1 MMNIYLEVIEKIEKN
16 TRIAF
21 TKKYPLFLIPILE
34 TKRFFRALNYR
45 LNGDFK
51 IRRDVTLHNIN
62 LIEHSSPLFRKFNK
76 VELDEGKIENITIAI
91 KKLDGIVIPPG
102 KVFSFWK
109 HIGRPSSKKGYKNG
123 LVLSNGNLKED
134 IGGGLC
140 QLSNLIAYMFAC
152 TECEFIE
159 RKHHSRDV
167 FPDNNRAV
175 PFASGAT
182 VFFNLIDLKVKN
194 TYKFPIVL
202 KLRTTDTQLRGSIG
216 GAIGLDYNV
225 KIEETDAVFIKSAQG
240 ILYRCNTLQR
250 VFYEKHTKLKIKETP
265 LWINVAQVM
274 YDEKEIKA
282 PIFVSTRLSMST
294 SSKGE
299 RIPL

>member
-1 MMNIYLEVIEKIEKN
+1 MMNIYLEQIEKLEKN

-21 TKKYPLFLIPILE
+21 TRKHPLFLTPVLE
-34 TKRFFRALNYR
+34 TKRLFRALNYQFSD
-45 LNGDFK
+45 DFK
-51 IRRDVTLHNIN
+51 ILRGKTFHHIN
-62 LIEHSSPLFRKFNK
+62 LTEHSSPLFRKFNK
-76 VELDEGKIENITIAI
+76 VELDKGKIENIIIAI
-91 KKLDGIVIPPG
+91 KNLDGIVIPPG

-109 HIGRPSSKKGYKNG
+109 HVGRPSPKKGYKNG

-167 FPDNNRAV
+167 FPDSNRAV

-182 VFFNLIDLKVKN
+182 VFFNLIDLKVRN

-202 KLRTTDTQLRGSIG
+202 KLRTTDTQLRGSISS
-216 GAIGLDYNV
+216 AVELNYSV
-225 KIEETDAVFIKSAQG
+225 KIEEIDAVFIKSAKN
-240 ILYRCNTLQR
+240 IVYRCNTVQR
-250 VFYEKHTKLKIKETP
+250 VFYEKHTKMRIKEMP

-282 PIFVSTRLSMST
+282 PILVSTH
-294 SSKGE
+294 
-299 RIPL
+299 IPTLT

>member
-1 MMNIYLEVIEKIEKN
+1 MINIYLEQIDKLEKN

-21 TKKYPLFLIPILE
+21 TKRYPLFLSPVLG
-34 TKRFFRALNYR
+34 TKRLLRVLYYR
-45 LNGDFK
+45 FNSDFK
-51 IRRDVTLHNIN
+51 IQKSKNFCHTN
-62 LIEHSSPLFRKFNK
+62 LVEHSSPLFRKFNK
-76 VELDEGKIENITIAI
+76 VELDEGKIKNINLAI
-91 KKLDGIVIPPG
+91 KNLDGIVIPPG

-109 HIGRPSSKKGYKNG
+109 LVGRPSSKKGYKNG

-194 TYKFPIVL
+194 TYNFPIVL

-216 GAIGLDYNV
+216 SAITLNHSV
-225 KIEETDAVFIKSAQG
+225 KIEETDAVFIKSNKNK
-240 ILYRCNTLQR
+240 IYRCNTLQR
-250 VFYEKHTKLKIKETP
+250 VFYEKYTRERIKEYP

-274 YDEKEIKA
+274 YDEKEIKV
-282 PIFVSTRLSMST
+282 PILVSTHLYLNQ
-294 SSKGE
+294 SSQNT
-299 RIPL
+299 L

>member
-1 MMNIYLEVIEKIEKN
+1 MMNIYVEQIEKLENN

-21 TKKYPLFLIPILE
+21 TRKHPLFLTPVLE
-34 TKRFFRALNYR
+34 TKRLFRALNYQSS
-45 LNGDFK
+45 GDFK
-51 IRRDVTLHNIN
+51 ILRGKVFHHIN
-62 LIEHSSPLFRKFNK
+62 LTEHSSPLFRKFNK
-76 VELDEGKIENITIAI
+76 VELDKGKIENINIAI

-102 KVFSFWK
+102 KIFSFWK
-109 HIGRPSSKKGYKNG
+109 HVGRPTPKKGYKNG

-194 TYKFPIVL
+194 TYEFPIVL
-202 KLRTTDTQLRGSIG
+202 KLRTTDTQLRGSISSPV
-216 GAIGLDYNV
+216 GLNYSV
-225 KIEETDAVFIKSAQG
+225 KIEETDAVFIKSAKN
-240 ILYRCNTLQR
+240 IVYRCNTVQR
-250 VFYEKHTKLKIKETP
+250 VFYEKHTKMRIKETP
-265 LWINVAQVM
+265 LWTNVAQVM
-274 YDEKEIKA
+274 YDEKEIKV
-282 PIFVSTRLSMST
+282 PILV
-294 SSKGE
+294 
-299 RIPL
+299 

>member
-1 MMNIYLEVIEKIEKN
+1 MINVYLEQIEKLEKN

-21 TKKYPLFLIPILE
+21 TRKHPLFLTPVLE
-34 TKRFFRALNYR
+34 IKRLFRALHYR
-45 LNGDFK
+45 FNGNFK
-51 IRRDVTLHNIN
+51 IIRGKTFHHIN
-62 LIEHSSPLFRKFNK
+62 LVEHSSPLFRKFNK
-76 VELDEGKIENITIAI
+76 VELDEGKIENINIAI
-91 KKLDGIVIPPG
+91 KNLDGIVIPPG

-109 HIGRPSSKKGYKNG
+109 HVGRPSSKKGYKNG

-140 QLSNLIAYMFAC
+140 QLSNLIAHMFAC

-167 FPDNNRAV
+167 FPDSNRAV

-182 VFFNLIDLKVKN
+182 VFFNLIDLKVRN

-216 GAIGLDYNV
+216 SAVELNYSV
-225 KIEETDAVFIKSAQG
+225 KIEETGAVFIKSAKN
-240 ILYRCNTLQR
+240 IIYRCNILQR
-250 VFYEKHTKLKIKETP
+250 VFYEKHTKMKIRVTP
-265 LWINVAQVM
+265 LWTNVAQVM
-274 YDEKEIKA
+274 YDEKEIKV
-282 PIFVSTRLSMST
+282 PILVSTH
-294 SSKGE
+294 
-299 RIPL
+299 IPKLI

>member
-1 MMNIYLEVIEKIEKN
+1 MNIYLEQIEKLEKN

-21 TKKYPLFLIPILE
+21 TRKHPLFLTPVLE
-34 TKRFFRALNYR
+34 TKRLFRALNYQFS
-45 LNGDFK
+45 GDFK
-51 IRRDVTLHNIN
+51 ILRGITFHHIN
-62 LIEHSSPLFRKFNK
+62 LTEHSSPLFRKFNK
-76 VELDEGKIENITIAI
+76 VELDKGKIENINIAI

-109 HIGRPSSKKGYKNG
+109 HVGRPSPKKGFKNG

-167 FPDNNRAV
+167 FPDSNRAV

-182 VFFNLIDLKVKN
+182 VFFNLIDLKVRN

-202 KLRTTDTQLRGSIG
+202 KLRTTDTQLRGSISS
-216 GAIGLDYNV
+216 AVGLNYSV
-225 KIEETDAVFIKSAQG
+225 KIEETDAVFIKSPKN
-240 ILYRCNTLQR
+240 IVYRCNTLQR
-250 VFYEKHTKLKIKETP
+250 VFYEKHTKMRIKETP
-265 LWINVAQVM
+265 LWTNVAQVM
-274 YDEKEIKA
+274 YDEKAIKV
-282 PIFVSTRLSMST
+282 PILVSTH
-294 SSKGE
+294 
-299 RIPL
+299 IPKLT

>member
-1 MMNIYLEVIEKIEKN
+1 MVNVYLAQIEKIEKN

-21 TKKYPLFLIPILE
+21 TKKYPLFLTPILE

-45 LNGDFK
+45 FNDDFK
-51 IRRDVTLHNIN
+51 IRRDVAFHHIN

-91 KKLDGIVIPPG
+91 KKLDSIVIPPG

-109 HIGRPSSKKGYKNG
+109 HVGRPSRKQGYKNG

-182 VFFNLIDLKVKN
+182 VFFNLIDLKVRN
-194 TYKFPIVL
+194 TYNFPVVL

-216 GAIGLDYNV
+216 GAIGLNYSV
-225 KIEETDAVFIKSAQG
+225 KIEETDAVFIKSSKN

-250 VFYEKHTKLKIKETP
+250 VFYKKHTKMRIKEMP
-265 LWINVAQVM
+265 LWTNVAQVM

-282 PIFVSTRLSMST
+282 PIFISTQTPKLASP
-294 SSKGE
+294 KGAK
-299 RIPL
+299 